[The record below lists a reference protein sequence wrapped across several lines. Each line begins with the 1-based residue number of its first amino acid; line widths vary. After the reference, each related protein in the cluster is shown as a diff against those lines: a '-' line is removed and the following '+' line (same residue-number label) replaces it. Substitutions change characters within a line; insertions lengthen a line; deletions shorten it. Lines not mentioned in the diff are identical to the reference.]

1 MEKTIV
7 ARTFDGAELSIETG
21 WMAGFANG
29 AVIVRQGDTVVL
41 ATATAS
47 RGPRP
52 GIDFFPL
59 TCDYEEKMYAV
70 GRIPGAFFRREGR
83 PGEAATLT
91 SRMIDRPMRPLFPK
105 DFRNDVQIVTTVLS
119 TDQVHDPAILALIGA
134 GAAVAISD
142 IPHGGPI
149 AACRMGILDGQLV
162 ENPGMPDLE
171 RSQLDLVVAGTR
183 DAINM
188 VEAGALEVGEEILV
202 EALSRAHERIRQIIS
217 LIDELVAKV
226 GKPDMEYPHVG
237 VAPELKQAV
246 AEAAYDRINQAFRE
260 ADKTQRD
267 IQVDAVKHDVQSQL
281 QERFPGRDQD
291 ISAAFES
298 VLKSAVRQAILNEGL
313 RPDGR
318 RLDEIRPIWCEA
330 GVLPRTHGS
339 AVFTRGQ
346 TQALSV
352 VTLGTMSDQQRLDGL
367 GLEEFK
373 RYMHHYNFPPFS
385 VGEARPLRSPGRR
398 EIGHGALAERAV
410 KVMVPPVEEFP
421 YAIRIVTEILSSNG
435 STSMAS
441 VCGSTLALMDAGVP
455 IKAPVSGIAMGLV
468 TDENDS
474 SRYAI
479 LSDIQGMEDALGDM
493 DFKVAGTPAGITGL
507 QMDIKVKGITAEIM
521 EKALAQAKEA
531 RAKVLDVMLG
541 AISESRT
548 ELSPYAPR
556 MVKIQINP
564 DKIREVIGPGGKMI
578 RKIIDETKC
587 TIDIEDDGTVVI
599 GSTSSSNAN
608 KAIDIIERLTKDVE
622 VGKTYTGTVT
632 RILPFGAFVEIL
644 PGKEGLVH
652 ISELEDFRVGRV
664 EDVVNIGD
672 EVTVVVTEIDRQG
685 RINLSR
691 RQALPGAK
699 PRTPGEGVPART
711 AGPSPRPHGH
721 EGGGRPYDR
730 SRHSG
735 PRETHDGH

>member
-246 AEAAYDRINQAFRE
+246 AEEAYDRINQAFRE

-493 DFKVAGTPAGITGL
+493 DFKVAGTRNGVTAL
-507 QMDIKVKGITAEIM
+507 QMDIKVRGLTPAIFRQALEQARQGRMFILEKM
-521 EKALAQAKEA
+521 ERAIQAPRPE
-531 RAKVLDVMLG
+531 M
-541 AISESRT
+541 ST
-548 ELSPYAPR
+548 YAPR
-556 MVKIQINP
+556 IITLHIHP
-564 DKIREVIGPGGKMI
+564 DKIRDLIGPGGKTI
-578 RKIIDETKC
+578 RKIQEETGC
-587 TIDIEDDGTVVI
+587 QIDIEDDGKVFLATVDEE
-599 GSTSSSNAN
+599 AM
-608 KAIDIIERLTKDVE
+608 ERAVAMIRDLTESVE
-622 VGKTYTGTVT
+622 VG
-632 RILPFGAFVEIL
+632 RIYKGKVVRIMPFGAFVEIL
-644 PGKEGLVH
+644 PRQDGLVH
-652 ISELEDFRVGRV
+652 ISQLADQRVNRV

-672 EVTVVVTEIDRQG
+672 EIMVKVTEIDDRG
-685 RINLSR
+685 RVNLSR
-691 RQALPGAK
+691 KQAITELAGKDANGRGPNSGEAGA
-699 PRTPGEGVPART
+699 
-711 AGPSPRPHGH
+711 
-721 EGGGRPYDR
+721 
-730 SRHSG
+730 
-735 PRETHDGH
+735 

>member
-105 DFRNDVQIVTTVLS
+105 DFRNDVQIVATVLS

-202 EALSRAHERIRQIIS
+202 DALSRAHERIRQIIS

-493 DFKVAGTPAGITGL
+493 DFKVAGTRNGVTAL
-507 QMDIKVKGITAEIM
+507 QMDIKVRGLTPAIFRQALEQARQGRMFILEKM
-521 EKALAQAKEA
+521 ERAIQAPRPE
-531 RAKVLDVMLG
+531 M
-541 AISESRT
+541 ST
-548 ELSPYAPR
+548 YAPR
-556 MVKIQINP
+556 IITLHIHP
-564 DKIREVIGPGGKMI
+564 DKIRDLIGPGGKTI
-578 RKIIDETKC
+578 RKIQEETGC
-587 TIDIEDDGTVVI
+587 QIDIEDDGKVFLATVDEE
-599 GSTSSSNAN
+599 AM
-608 KAIDIIERLTKDVE
+608 ERAVAMIRDLTESVE
-622 VGKTYTGTVT
+622 VG
-632 RILPFGAFVEIL
+632 RIYKGKVVRIMPFGAFVEIL
-644 PGKEGLVH
+644 PRQDGLVH
-652 ISELEDFRVGRV
+652 ISQLADQRVNRV

-672 EVTVVVTEIDRQG
+672 EIMVKVTEIDDRG
-685 RINLSR
+685 RVNLSR
-691 RQALPGAK
+691 KQAITELAGKDANGRGPNSGEAGA
-699 PRTPGEGVPART
+699 
-711 AGPSPRPHGH
+711 
-721 EGGGRPYDR
+721 
-730 SRHSG
+730 
-735 PRETHDGH
+735 

>member
-21 WMAGFANG
+21 WMAGLANG

-47 RGPRP
+47 KGPRP

-83 PGEAATLT
+83 PGEAATLA

-105 DFRNDVQIVTTVLS
+105 DFRNDVQIVATVLS
-119 TDQVHDPAILALIGA
+119 TDQVHDPTILALIGA

-149 AACRMGILDGQLV
+149 AACRIGMLDGQLV

-171 RSQLDLVVAGTR
+171 RSHLDLIVAGTK

-188 VEAGALEVGEEILV
+188 VEAGAQEVSEETLV
-202 EALSRAHERIRQIIS
+202 EALTRAQERIRQIVL
-217 LIDELVAKV
+217 LIEELVAKV
-226 GKPDMEYPHVG
+226 GKPNMEYPHVG
-237 VAPELKQAV
+237 VPAEIKQAV
-246 AEAAYDRINQAFRE
+246 AEVAWDRINQAFRE
-260 ADKTQRD
+260 ADKPQRD
-267 IQVDAVKHDVQSQL
+267 IQVDAVKDDVQRQL
-281 QERFPGRDQD
+281 GERFPDRSGD

-298 VLKSAVRQAILNEGL
+298 VLKSAVRRAILDEGL

-367 GLEEFK
+367 GLQEFK
-373 RYMHHYNFPPFS
+373 RYMHHYNFPPYS
-385 VGEARPLRSPGRR
+385 VGEARPMRSPGRR

-410 KVMVPPVEEFP
+410 KVMVPPVEDFP

-468 TDENDS
+468 TDDSDS

-493 DFKVAGTPAGITGL
+493 DFKVAGTRNGVTAL
-507 QMDIKVKGITAEIM
+507 QMDIKVSGLTPAIFREALEQARQGRLHILGKM
-521 EKALAQAKEA
+521 ESALRGPRPE
-531 RAKVLDVMLG
+531 M
-541 AISESRT
+541 ST
-548 ELSPYAPR
+548 YAPR
-556 MVKIQINP
+556 IITLHIHP
-564 DKIREVIGPGGKMI
+564 DKIRDLIGPGGKTI
-578 RKIIDETKC
+578 RKIQEETGC
-587 TIDIEDDGTVVI
+587 QIDIEDDGKVFLATVDEE
-599 GSTSSSNAN
+599 AM
-608 KAIDIIERLTKDVE
+608 ERAVAMIRDLTESVE
-622 VGKTYTGTVT
+622 VG
-632 RILPFGAFVEIL
+632 RIYKGKVVRIMPFGAFVEIL
-644 PGKEGLVH
+644 PRQDGLVH
-652 ISELEDFRVGRV
+652 ISQLAEQRVNRV

-672 EVTVVVTEIDRQG
+672 EIMVKVTEIDDRG
-685 RINLSR
+685 RVNLSR
-691 RQALPGAK
+691 KQAITELGGQGGNGASPVPG
-699 PRTPGEGVPART
+699 PEGA
-711 AGPSPRPHGH
+711 
-721 EGGGRPYDR
+721 
-730 SRHSG
+730 
-735 PRETHDGH
+735 

>member
-1 MEKTIV
+1 MEKTVV

-47 RGPRP
+47 RAPRP

-105 DFRNDVQIVTTVLS
+105 DFRNDVQIVATVLS

-188 VEAGALEVGEEILV
+188 VEAGAQEVGEEVLV

-226 GKPDMEYPHVG
+226 GKPDMDYPHVG
-237 VAPELKQAV
+237 VPADLKQAV
-246 AEAAYDRINQAFRE
+246 AEAAYDRLNQAFRQ
-260 ADKTQRD
+260 ADKAQRD
-267 IQVDAVKHDVQSQL
+267 IQVDAVKHDVQLQL

-298 VLKSAVRQAILNEGL
+298 VLKTAVRQAILNEGL

-330 GVLPRTHGS
+330 GILPRTHGS

-410 KVMVPPVEEFP
+410 KVMVPPVEDFP

-493 DFKVAGTPAGITGL
+493 DFKVAGTRNGVTAL
-507 QMDIKVKGITAEIM
+507 QMDIKVRGLTPAIFRQALEQARQGRLFILDKM
-521 EKALAQAKEA
+521 EQAIQAPRPE
-531 RAKVLDVMLG
+531 M
-541 AISESRT
+541 ST
-548 ELSPYAPR
+548 YAPR
-556 MVKIQINP
+556 IITMHIHP
-564 DKIREVIGPGGKMI
+564 DKIRDLIGPGGKTI
-578 RKIIDETKC
+578 RKIQEETGC
-587 TIDIEDDGTVVI
+587 QIDIEDDGKVFLATVDEE
-599 GSTSSSNAN
+599 AM
-608 KAIDIIERLTKDVE
+608 ERAVAMIRDLTESVE
-622 VGKTYTGTVT
+622 VG
-632 RILPFGAFVEIL
+632 RIYKGKVVRIMPFGAFVEIL
-644 PGKEGLVH
+644 PRQDGLVH
-652 ISELEDFRVGRV
+652 ISQLADQRVNRV

-672 EVTVVVTEIDRQG
+672 EIMVKVTEIDDRG
-685 RINLSR
+685 RVNLSR
-691 RQALPGAK
+691 KQAITELAGKDGNGRGPNSGEAGA
-699 PRTPGEGVPART
+699 
-711 AGPSPRPHGH
+711 
-721 EGGGRPYDR
+721 
-730 SRHSG
+730 
-735 PRETHDGH
+735 

>member
-1 MEKTIV
+1 MEKTVV

-47 RGPRP
+47 RAPRP

-105 DFRNDVQIVTTVLS
+105 DFRNDVQIVATVLS

-188 VEAGALEVGEEILV
+188 VEAGAQEVSEDVLV

-226 GKPDMEYPHVG
+226 GKPDMDYPHVG

-260 ADKTQRD
+260 ADKAQRD
-267 IQVDAVKHDVQSQL
+267 LQVDAVKHDVQLQL
-281 QERFPGRDQD
+281 QERFPGCDQD

-493 DFKVAGTPAGITGL
+493 DFKVAGTRNGVTAL
-507 QMDIKVKGITAEIM
+507 QMDIKVRGLTPAIFRQALEQARQGRLFILDKM
-521 EKALAQAKEA
+521 EQAI
-531 RAKVLDVMLG
+531 RAPRPEM
-541 AISESRT
+541 ST
-548 ELSPYAPR
+548 YAPR
-556 MVKIQINP
+556 IITMHIHP
-564 DKIREVIGPGGKMI
+564 DKIRDLIGPGGKTI
-578 RKIIDETKC
+578 RKIQEETGC
-587 TIDIEDDGTVVI
+587 QIDIEDDGKVFLATVDEE
-599 GSTSSSNAN
+599 AM
-608 KAIDIIERLTKDVE
+608 ERAVAMIRDLTESVE
-622 VGKTYTGTVT
+622 VG
-632 RILPFGAFVEIL
+632 RIYKGKVVRIMPFGAFVEIL
-644 PGKEGLVH
+644 PRQDGLVH
-652 ISELEDFRVGRV
+652 ISQLADQRVNRV

-672 EVTVVVTEIDRQG
+672 EIMVKVTEIDDRG
-685 RINLSR
+685 RVNLSR
-691 RQALPGAK
+691 KQAITELAGKDGNGRGPNSGEAGA
-699 PRTPGEGVPART
+699 
-711 AGPSPRPHGH
+711 
-721 EGGGRPYDR
+721 
-730 SRHSG
+730 
-735 PRETHDGH
+735 

>member
-1 MEKTIV
+1 MEKTLV
-7 ARTFDGAELSIETG
+7 ARTFDGAELTIETG
-21 WMAGFANG
+21 WMAGLANG

-47 RGPRP
+47 KAPRP

-83 PGEAATLT
+83 PGEMATLA

-119 TDQVHDPAILALIGA
+119 TDQVHDPTILALIGA

-142 IPHGGPI
+142 IPHAGPI
-149 AACRMGILDGQLV
+149 AACRIGMLDGQLV

-171 RSQLDLVVAGTR
+171 RSHLDLIVAGTK

-188 VEAGALEVGEEILV
+188 VEAGAQEVSEETLV
-202 EALSRAHERIRQIIS
+202 EALTRAQERIRQIVA
-217 LIDELVAKV
+217 LIEELVAKV
-226 GKPDMEYPHVG
+226 GKPDMQYPHVG
-237 VAPELKQAV
+237 VPAEIKQAV
-246 AEAAYDRINQAFRE
+246 AEVAWDRINLAFRE
-260 ADKTQRD
+260 ADKPQRD
-267 IQVDAVKHDVQSQL
+267 IQVDAVKDDVQRQL
-281 QERFPGRDQD
+281 GERFPDRSGD

-298 VLKSAVRQAILNEGL
+298 VLKSAVRRAILDEGL

-318 RLDEIRPIWCEA
+318 KLDEIRPIWCEA

-367 GLEEFK
+367 GLQEFK

-468 TDENDS
+468 TDDSDS

-493 DFKVAGTPAGITGL
+493 DFKVAGTRNGVTAL
-507 QMDIKVKGITAEIM
+507 QMDIKVSGLTPAIFRQALEQARQGRLHILGKM
-521 EKALAQAKEA
+521 ESALQGPRPE
-531 RAKVLDVMLG
+531 M
-541 AISESRT
+541 ST
-548 ELSPYAPR
+548 YAPR
-556 MVKIQINP
+556 IITLHIHP
-564 DKIREVIGPGGKMI
+564 DKIRDLIGPGGKTI
-578 RKIIDETKC
+578 RKIQEETGC
-587 TIDIEDDGTVVI
+587 QIDIEDTGKVFLATVDEE
-599 GSTSSSNAN
+599 AM
-608 KAIDIIERLTKDVE
+608 ERAVAMIRDLTESVE
-622 VGKTYTGTVT
+622 VG
-632 RILPFGAFVEIL
+632 RIYKGKVVRIMPFGAFVEIL
-644 PGKEGLVH
+644 PRQDGLVH
-652 ISELEDFRVGRV
+652 ISQLAEQRVNRV

-672 EVTVVVTEIDRQG
+672 EIMVKVTEIDDRG
-685 RINLSR
+685 RVNLSR
-691 RQALPGAK
+691 KQAITELGGQGGNGASPAPG
-699 PRTPGEGVPART
+699 PEGA
-711 AGPSPRPHGH
+711 
-721 EGGGRPYDR
+721 
-730 SRHSG
+730 
-735 PRETHDGH
+735 

>member
-479 LSDIQGMEDALGDM
+479 LSDIQGMEDALGDI
-493 DFKVAGTPAGITGL
+493 DFKVAGTRNGVTAL
-507 QMDIKVKGITAEIM
+507 QMDIKVRGLTPAIFRQALEQARQGRMFILEKM
-521 EKALAQAKEA
+521 ERAIQAPRPE
-531 RAKVLDVMLG
+531 M
-541 AISESRT
+541 ST
-548 ELSPYAPR
+548 YAPR
-556 MVKIQINP
+556 IITLHIHP
-564 DKIREVIGPGGKMI
+564 DKIRDLIGPGGKTI
-578 RKIIDETKC
+578 RKIQEETGC
-587 TIDIEDDGTVVI
+587 QIDIEDDGKVFLATVDEE
-599 GSTSSSNAN
+599 AM
-608 KAIDIIERLTKDVE
+608 ERAVAMIRDLTESVE
-622 VGKTYTGTVT
+622 VG
-632 RILPFGAFVEIL
+632 RIYKGKVVRIMPFGAFVEIL
-644 PGKEGLVH
+644 PRQDGLVH
-652 ISELEDFRVGRV
+652 ISQLADQRVNRV

-672 EVTVVVTEIDRQG
+672 EIMVKVTEIDDRG
-685 RINLSR
+685 RVNLSR
-691 RQALPGAK
+691 KQAITELAGKDANGRGPNSGEAGA
-699 PRTPGEGVPART
+699 
-711 AGPSPRPHGH
+711 
-721 EGGGRPYDR
+721 
-730 SRHSG
+730 
-735 PRETHDGH
+735 

>member
-1 MEKTIV
+1 MEKTVV

-47 RGPRP
+47 RAPRP

-105 DFRNDVQIVTTVLS
+105 DFRNDVQIVATVLS

-188 VEAGALEVGEEILV
+188 VEAGAQEVGEEVLV

-226 GKPDMEYPHVG
+226 GKPDMDYPHVG
-237 VAPELKQAV
+237 VPADLKQAV
-246 AEAAYDRINQAFRE
+246 AEAAYDRINQAFRQ
-260 ADKTQRD
+260 ADKAQRD
-267 IQVDAVKHDVQSQL
+267 IQVDAVKHDVQLQL

-298 VLKSAVRQAILNEGL
+298 VLKTAVRQAILNEGL

-330 GVLPRTHGS
+330 GILPRTHGS

-410 KVMVPPVEEFP
+410 KVMVPPVEDFP

-493 DFKVAGTPAGITGL
+493 DFKVAGTRNGVTAL
-507 QMDIKVKGITAEIM
+507 QMDIKVRGLTPAIFRQALEQARQGRLFILDKM
-521 EKALAQAKEA
+521 EQAI
-531 RAKVLDVMLG
+531 RAPRPEM
-541 AISESRT
+541 ST
-548 ELSPYAPR
+548 YAPR
-556 MVKIQINP
+556 IITMHIHP
-564 DKIREVIGPGGKMI
+564 DKIRDLIGPGGKTI
-578 RKIIDETKC
+578 RKIQEETGC
-587 TIDIEDDGTVVI
+587 QIDIEDDGKVFLATVDEE
-599 GSTSSSNAN
+599 AM
-608 KAIDIIERLTKDVE
+608 ERAVAMIRDLTESVE
-622 VGKTYTGTVT
+622 VG
-632 RILPFGAFVEIL
+632 RIYKGKVVRIMPFGAFVEIL
-644 PGKEGLVH
+644 PRQDGLVH
-652 ISELEDFRVGRV
+652 ISQLADQRVNRV

-672 EVTVVVTEIDRQG
+672 EIMVKVTEIDDRG
-685 RINLSR
+685 RVNLSR
-691 RQALPGAK
+691 KQAITELAGKDGNGRGPN
-699 PRTPGEGVPART
+699 PGE
-711 AGPSPRPHGH
+711 AGA
-721 EGGGRPYDR
+721 
-730 SRHSG
+730 
-735 PRETHDGH
+735 

>member
-1 MEKTIV
+1 MEKTVV

-47 RGPRP
+47 RAPRP

-105 DFRNDVQIVTTVLS
+105 DFRNDVQIVATVLS

-188 VEAGALEVGEEILV
+188 VEAGAQEVGEEVLV

-226 GKPDMEYPHVG
+226 GKPDMDYPHVG
-237 VAPELKQAV
+237 VPADLKQAV
-246 AEAAYDRINQAFRE
+246 AEAAYDRINQAFRQ
-260 ADKTQRD
+260 ADKAQRD
-267 IQVDAVKHDVQSQL
+267 IQVDAVKHDVQLQL

-298 VLKSAVRQAILNEGL
+298 VLKTAVRQAILNEGL

-410 KVMVPPVEEFP
+410 KVMVPPVEDFP

-493 DFKVAGTPAGITGL
+493 DFKVAGTRNGVTAL
-507 QMDIKVKGITAEIM
+507 QMDIKVRGLTPAIFRQALEQARQGRLFILDKM
-521 EKALAQAKEA
+521 EQAI
-531 RAKVLDVMLG
+531 RAPRPEM
-541 AISESRT
+541 ST
-548 ELSPYAPR
+548 YAPR
-556 MVKIQINP
+556 IITMHIHP
-564 DKIREVIGPGGKMI
+564 DKIRDLIGPGGKTI
-578 RKIIDETKC
+578 RKIQEETGC
-587 TIDIEDDGTVVI
+587 QIDIEDDGKVFLATVDEE
-599 GSTSSSNAN
+599 AM
-608 KAIDIIERLTKDVE
+608 ERAVAMIRDLTESVE
-622 VGKTYTGTVT
+622 VG
-632 RILPFGAFVEIL
+632 RIYKGKVVRIMPFGAFVEIL
-644 PGKEGLVH
+644 PRQDGLVH
-652 ISELEDFRVGRV
+652 ISQLADQRVNRV

-672 EVTVVVTEIDRQG
+672 EIMVKVTEIDDRG
-685 RINLSR
+685 RVNLSR
-691 RQALPGAK
+691 KQAITELAGKDGNGRGPNSGEAGA
-699 PRTPGEGVPART
+699 
-711 AGPSPRPHGH
+711 
-721 EGGGRPYDR
+721 
-730 SRHSG
+730 
-735 PRETHDGH
+735 

>member
-1 MEKTIV
+1 MEKTVV

-47 RGPRP
+47 RAPRP

-105 DFRNDVQIVTTVLS
+105 DFRNDVQIVATVLS

-188 VEAGALEVGEEILV
+188 VEAGAQEVGEEVLV

-226 GKPDMEYPHVG
+226 GKPDMDYPHVG
-237 VAPELKQAV
+237 VPADLKQAV
-246 AEAAYDRINQAFRE
+246 AEAAYDRINQAFRQ
-260 ADKTQRD
+260 ADKAQRD
-267 IQVDAVKHDVQSQL
+267 IQVDAVKHDVQLQL

-298 VLKSAVRQAILNEGL
+298 VLKTAVRQAILNEGL

-330 GVLPRTHGS
+330 GILPRTHGS

-410 KVMVPPVEEFP
+410 KVMVPPVEDFP

-493 DFKVAGTPAGITGL
+493 DFKVAGTRNGVTAL
-507 QMDIKVKGITAEIM
+507 QMDIKVRGLTPAIFRQALEQARQGRLFILDKM
-521 EKALAQAKEA
+521 EQAI
-531 RAKVLDVMLG
+531 RAPRPEM
-541 AISESRT
+541 ST
-548 ELSPYAPR
+548 YAPR
-556 MVKIQINP
+556 IITMHIHP
-564 DKIREVIGPGGKMI
+564 DKIRDLIGPGGKTI
-578 RKIIDETKC
+578 RKIQEETGC
-587 TIDIEDDGTVVI
+587 QIDIEDDGKVFLATVDEE
-599 GSTSSSNAN
+599 AM
-608 KAIDIIERLTKDVE
+608 ERAVAMIRDLTESVE
-622 VGKTYTGTVT
+622 VG
-632 RILPFGAFVEIL
+632 RIYKGKVVRIMPFGAFVEIL
-644 PGKEGLVH
+644 PRQDGLVH
-652 ISELEDFRVGRV
+652 ISQLADQRVNRV

-672 EVTVVVTEIDRQG
+672 EIMVKVTEIDDRG
-685 RINLSR
+685 RVNLSR
-691 RQALPGAK
+691 KQAITELAGKDGNGRGPNSGEAGA
-699 PRTPGEGVPART
+699 
-711 AGPSPRPHGH
+711 
-721 EGGGRPYDR
+721 
-730 SRHSG
+730 
-735 PRETHDGH
+735 

>member
-1 MEKTIV
+1 MEKTV
-7 ARTFDGAELSIETG
+7 VTRTFDGAELSIETG

-47 RGPRP
+47 KGPRP

-83 PGEAATLT
+83 PGESATLT

-105 DFRNDVQIVTTVLS
+105 DFRNDVQIVATVLS

-149 AACRMGILDGQLV
+149 AACRIGIVDGQMV
-162 ENPGMPDLE
+162 ESPGLPDLD

-188 VEAGALEVGEEILV
+188 VEAGAREVSEDILV
-202 EALSRAHERIRQIIS
+202 EALSRAQERIRQIIS

-226 GKPDMEYPHVG
+226 GKPDMDYPHVG
-237 VAPELKQAV
+237 VPAELKQAV
-246 AEAAYDRINQAFRE
+246 AEAAYERINQAFRE

-267 IQVDAVKHDVQSQL
+267 IQVDAVKHDLQAQL

-298 VLKSAVRQAILNEGL
+298 VLKSAVRRAILDEGL

-318 RLDEIRPIWCEA
+318 KLDEIRQIWCEA

-373 RYMHHYNFPPFS
+373 RYMHHYNFPPYS

-410 KVMVPPVEEFP
+410 KVMVPPVEDFP

-468 TDENDS
+468 TDEGDS

-493 DFKVAGTPAGITGL
+493 DFKVAGTRNGVTAL
-507 QMDIKVKGITAEIM
+507 QMDIKVRGLTPAIFREALEQARQGRMFILGKM
-521 EKALAQAKEA
+521 EEA
-531 RAKVLDVMLG
+531 IGTPR
-541 AISESRT
+541 SEMST
-548 ELSPYAPR
+548 YAPR
-556 MVKIQINP
+556 IITLHIHP
-564 DKIREVIGPGGKMI
+564 DKIRDLIGPGGKTI
-578 RKIIDETKC
+578 RKIQEETGC
-587 TIDIEDDGTVVI
+587 QIDIEDDGKVFLATVDEH
-599 GSTSSSNAN
+599 AM
-608 KAIDIIERLTKDVE
+608 ERAVAMVRDLTESVE
-622 VGKTYTGTVT
+622 VG
-632 RILPFGAFVEIL
+632 RIYKGKVVRIMPFGAFVEIL
-644 PGKEGLVH
+644 PRQDGLVH
-652 ISELEDFRVGRV
+652 ISQLADQRVNRV

-672 EVTVVVTEIDRQG
+672 EIMVKVTEIDDRG
-685 RINLSR
+685 RVNLSR
-691 RQALPGAK
+691 KQAITELGGQETNGRGPIPG
-699 PRTPGEGVPART
+699 PAG
-711 AGPSPRPHGH
+711 A
-721 EGGGRPYDR
+721 
-730 SRHSG
+730 
-735 PRETHDGH
+735 

>member
-1 MEKTIV
+1 MEKTVV

-47 RGPRP
+47 RAPRP

-105 DFRNDVQIVTTVLS
+105 DFRNDVQIVATVLS

-162 ENPGMPDLE
+162 ENPVMPDLE

-188 VEAGALEVGEEILV
+188 VEAGAQEVGEEVLV

-226 GKPDMEYPHVG
+226 GKPDMDYPHVG
-237 VAPELKQAV
+237 VPADLKQAV
-246 AEAAYDRINQAFRE
+246 AEAAHDRINQAFRQ
-260 ADKTQRD
+260 ADKAQRD
-267 IQVDAVKHDVQSQL
+267 IQVDAVKHDVQLQL

-298 VLKSAVRQAILNEGL
+298 VLKTAVRQAILNEGL

-330 GVLPRTHGS
+330 GILPRTHGS

-410 KVMVPPVEEFP
+410 KVMVPPVEDFP

-493 DFKVAGTPAGITGL
+493 DFKVAGTRNGVTAL
-507 QMDIKVKGITAEIM
+507 QMDIKVRGLTPAIFRQALEQARQGRLFILDKM
-521 EKALAQAKEA
+521 EQAIQAPRPE
-531 RAKVLDVMLG
+531 M
-541 AISESRT
+541 ST
-548 ELSPYAPR
+548 YAPR
-556 MVKIQINP
+556 IITMHIHP
-564 DKIREVIGPGGKMI
+564 DKIRDLIGPGGKTI
-578 RKIIDETKC
+578 RKIQEETGC
-587 TIDIEDDGTVVI
+587 QIDIEDDGKVFLATVDEE
-599 GSTSSSNAN
+599 AM
-608 KAIDIIERLTKDVE
+608 ERAVAMIRDLTESVE
-622 VGKTYTGTVT
+622 VG
-632 RILPFGAFVEIL
+632 RIYKGKVVRIMPFGAFVEIL
-644 PGKEGLVH
+644 PRQDGLVH
-652 ISELEDFRVGRV
+652 ISQLADQRVNRV

-672 EVTVVVTEIDRQG
+672 EIMVKVTEIDDRG
-685 RINLSR
+685 RVNLSR
-691 RQALPGAK
+691 KQAITELAGKDGNGRGPNSGEAGA
-699 PRTPGEGVPART
+699 
-711 AGPSPRPHGH
+711 
-721 EGGGRPYDR
+721 
-730 SRHSG
+730 
-735 PRETHDGH
+735 

>member
-1 MEKTIV
+1 MEKTVV

-29 AVIVRQGDTVVL
+29 AVMVRQGDTVVL

-105 DFRNDVQIVTTVLS
+105 DFRNDVQIVATVLS

-149 AACRMGILDGQLV
+149 AACRMGMLDGQLV

-188 VEAGALEVGEEILV
+188 VEAGAKEVSEEILV
-202 EALSRAHERIRQIIS
+202 EALSRAQERIRQIIS

-246 AEAAYDRINQAFRE
+246 AEAAYDRINEAFRE

-267 IQVDAVKHDVQSQL
+267 IRVDAVKHDVQLQL

-493 DFKVAGTPAGITGL
+493 DFKVAGTRNGVTAL
-507 QMDIKVKGITAEIM
+507 QMDIKVRGLTPAIFRQALEQARQGRMFILQKM
-521 EKALAQAKEA
+521 EEA
-531 RAKVLDVMLG
+531 IHAPRPEM
-541 AISESRT
+541 ST
-548 ELSPYAPR
+548 YAPR
-556 MVKIQINP
+556 IITLHIHP
-564 DKIREVIGPGGKMI
+564 DKIRDLIGPGGKTI
-578 RKIIDETKC
+578 RKIQEETGC
-587 TIDIEDDGTVVI
+587 QIDIEDDGKVFLATVDEE
-599 GSTSSSNAN
+599 AM
-608 KAIDIIERLTKDVE
+608 ERAVAMIRDLTESVE
-622 VGKTYTGTVT
+622 VG
-632 RILPFGAFVEIL
+632 RIYKGKVVRIMPFGAFVEIL
-644 PGKEGLVH
+644 PRQDGLVH
-652 ISELEDFRVGRV
+652 ISQLADQRVNRV

-672 EVTVVVTEIDRQG
+672 EIMVKVTEIDDRG
-685 RINLSR
+685 RVNLSR
-691 RQALPGAK
+691 KQAITELAGKDGNGRGPNSGEAGA
-699 PRTPGEGVPART
+699 
-711 AGPSPRPHGH
+711 
-721 EGGGRPYDR
+721 
-730 SRHSG
+730 
-735 PRETHDGH
+735 

>member
-202 EALSRAHERIRQIIS
+202 DALSRAHERIRQIIS

-346 TQALSV
+346 TQAMSV

-493 DFKVAGTPAGITGL
+493 DFKVAGTRNGVTAL
-507 QMDIKVKGITAEIM
+507 QMDIKVRGLTPAIFRQALEQARQGRMFILEKM
-521 EKALAQAKEA
+521 ERAIQAPRPE
-531 RAKVLDVMLG
+531 M
-541 AISESRT
+541 ST
-548 ELSPYAPR
+548 YAPR
-556 MVKIQINP
+556 IITLHIHP
-564 DKIREVIGPGGKMI
+564 DKIRDLIGPGGKTI
-578 RKIIDETKC
+578 RKIQEETGC
-587 TIDIEDDGTVVI
+587 QIDIEDDGKVFLATVDEE
-599 GSTSSSNAN
+599 AM
-608 KAIDIIERLTKDVE
+608 ERAVAMIRDLTESVE
-622 VGKTYTGTVT
+622 VG
-632 RILPFGAFVEIL
+632 RIYKGKVVRIMPFGAFVEIL
-644 PGKEGLVH
+644 PRQDGLVH
-652 ISELEDFRVGRV
+652 ISQLADQRVNRV

-672 EVTVVVTEIDRQG
+672 EIMVKVTEIDDRG
-685 RINLSR
+685 RVNLSR
-691 RQALPGAK
+691 KQAITELAGKDANGRGPNSGEAGA
-699 PRTPGEGVPART
+699 
-711 AGPSPRPHGH
+711 
-721 EGGGRPYDR
+721 
-730 SRHSG
+730 
-735 PRETHDGH
+735 

>member
-1 MEKTIV
+1 MEKTVV

-47 RGPRP
+47 KAPRP

-105 DFRNDVQIVTTVLS
+105 DFRNDVQIVATVLS

-149 AACRMGILDGQLV
+149 AACRIGIVDGQMV
-162 ENPGMPDLE
+162 ESPGLPDLD

-188 VEAGALEVGEEILV
+188 VEAGAKEVSEDILV
-202 EALSRAHERIRQIIS
+202 EALIRAQERIRQIIS

-226 GKPDMEYPHVG
+226 GKPDMDYPHVG
-237 VAPELKQAV
+237 VSAELKQAV
-246 AEAAYDRINQAFRE
+246 AEAAYERINQAFRE

-267 IQVDAVKHDVQSQL
+267 TQVDAVKHDLQAQL
-281 QERFPGRDQD
+281 QERFPGREQD

-298 VLKSAVRQAILNEGL
+298 VLKSAVRRAILDEGL

-318 RLDEIRPIWCEA
+318 KLDEIRQIWCEA

-410 KVMVPPVEEFP
+410 KVMVPPVADFP

-468 TDENDS
+468 TDEGDS

-493 DFKVAGTPAGITGL
+493 DFKVAGTRTGVTAL
-507 QMDIKVKGITAEIM
+507 QMDIKVRGLTPAIFRQALEQARQGRIFILGKM
-521 EKALAQAKEA
+521 EEAILAP
-531 RAKVLDVMLG
+531 R
-541 AISESRT
+541 SEMSN
-548 ELSPYAPR
+548 YAPR
-556 MVKIQINP
+556 IITLHIHP
-564 DKIREVIGPGGKMI
+564 DKIRDLIGPGGKTI
-578 RKIIDETKC
+578 RKIQEETGC
-587 TIDIEDDGTVVI
+587 QIDIEDDGKVFLATVDEQ
-599 GSTSSSNAN
+599 AM
-608 KAIDIIERLTKDVE
+608 ERAVAMVRDLTESVE
-622 VGKTYTGTVT
+622 VG
-632 RILPFGAFVEIL
+632 RIYKGKVVRIMPFGAFVEIL
-644 PGKEGLVH
+644 PRQDGLVH
-652 ISELEDFRVGRV
+652 ISQLAEQRVNRV

-672 EVTVVVTEIDRQG
+672 EIMVKVTEIDDRG
-685 RINLSR
+685 RVNLSR
-691 RQALPGAK
+691 KQAITDLGGQETNGRGP
-699 PRTPGEGVPART
+699 TPGPAG
-711 AGPSPRPHGH
+711 A
-721 EGGGRPYDR
+721 
-730 SRHSG
+730 
-735 PRETHDGH
+735 

>member
-202 EALSRAHERIRQIIS
+202 DALSRAHERIRQIIS

-493 DFKVAGTPAGITGL
+493 DFKVAGTRNGVTAL
-507 QMDIKVKGITAEIM
+507 QMDIKVRGLTPAIFRQALEQARQGRMFILEKM
-521 EKALAQAKEA
+521 ERAIQAPRPE
-531 RAKVLDVMLG
+531 M
-541 AISESRT
+541 ST
-548 ELSPYAPR
+548 YAPR
-556 MVKIQINP
+556 IITLHIHP
-564 DKIREVIGPGGKMI
+564 DKIRDLIGPGGKTI
-578 RKIIDETKC
+578 RKIQEETGC
-587 TIDIEDDGTVVI
+587 QIDIEDDGKVFLATVDEE
-599 GSTSSSNAN
+599 AM
-608 KAIDIIERLTKDVE
+608 ERAVAMIRDLTESVE
-622 VGKTYTGTVT
+622 VG
-632 RILPFGAFVEIL
+632 RIYKGKVVRIMPFGAFVEIL
-644 PGKEGLVH
+644 PRQDGLVH
-652 ISELEDFRVGRV
+652 ISQLADQRVNRV

-672 EVTVVVTEIDRQG
+672 EIMVKVTEIDDRG
-685 RINLSR
+685 RVNLSR
-691 RQALPGAK
+691 KQAITELAGKDANGRGPNSGEAGA
-699 PRTPGEGVPART
+699 
-711 AGPSPRPHGH
+711 
-721 EGGGRPYDR
+721 
-730 SRHSG
+730 
-735 PRETHDGH
+735 